1 MSRILSFTLMAVL
14 VILFADLN
22 AAEEGANLK
31 MAENIIWL
39 GHDGFLIKGENAS
52 VCIDPY
58 KVKVKDS
65 YPPADIIIISHE
77 HGDHM
82 SPDDIAKFVG
92 EKTVI
97 IAAKD
102 AAEKLKGAKAL
113 LPGEKIKIGDI
124 DIEAVPAYNINKK
137 FHTKESNK
145 NGYIVTINGV
155 RIYHAGDT
163 DFIPEMKD
171 IKCDIALL
179 PVSGKYVMTAEEAV
193 EAAKTI
199 KPKIA
204 IPMHYGS
211 GVVGTIEDAK
221 KFKEWLKGTGIE
233 VVIKEKY

>member
-1 MSRILSFTLMAVL
+1 MRRVFFVATLAVL
-14 VILFADLN
+14 FAFSVLN
-22 AAEEGANLK
+22 AAEEGKEMK
-31 MAENIIWL
+31 MAESIIWL
-39 GHDGFLIKGENAS
+39 GHDGFLIKLEKAS
-52 VCIDPY
+52 ICIDPY

-65 YPPADIIIISHE
+65 YPPADIILITHE

-82 SPDDIAKFVG
+82 SPDDIAKFAG

-113 LPGEKIKIGDI
+113 LPGEKIKIGDV
-124 DIEAVPAYNINKK
+124 DIEAVPAYNTNKK
-137 FHTKESNK
+137 FHTKESMK
-145 NGYIVTINGV
+145 NGYIVTIDGV

-193 EAAKTI
+193 EAAKAI

-211 GVVGTIEDAK
+211 GVVGTVEDAK
-221 KFKEWLKGTGIE
+221 KFSDGLKGTGIE
-233 VVIKEKY
+233 VVIKK